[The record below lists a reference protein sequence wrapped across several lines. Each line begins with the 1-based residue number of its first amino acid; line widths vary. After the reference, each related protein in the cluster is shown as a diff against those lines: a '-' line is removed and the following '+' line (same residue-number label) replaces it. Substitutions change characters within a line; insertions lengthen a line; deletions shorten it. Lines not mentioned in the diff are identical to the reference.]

1 MDLNVGRRIP
11 DLVEDAKGLD
21 KPAEHLAGAVTAA
34 IPAGPVKDLL
44 SGTFL
49 GHPLHPL
56 LTDLPIGF
64 WTSAWVL
71 DLVGGKRGRRA
82 AQQLVGLGV
91 LSALPTAAAGL
102 SDWSDTTGA
111 PRRVGLVHAAANST
125 ALLSYALSWRAR
137 RKGSYWAGVAWG
149 MVGAAA
155 ATAGGA
161 LGGHLS
167 FALGVGVD
175 NTAFD
180 DSPTEWT
187 APDDDVLV
195 HRDETTG
202 EVHAIANTCTHR
214 GGPLREGEIT
224 GGCVTCPWHGSR
236 FRLDDG
242 EIERGPATRPQ
253 PVYETRTTADRIEV
267 RRRN

>member
-21 KPAEHLAGAVTAA
+21 KPAEHLAGAVSAA

-71 DLVGGKRGRRA
+71 DLVGGKGGRRA

-91 LSALPTAAAGL
+91 VSALPTAAAGL

-111 PRRVGLVHAAANST
+111 PRRVGLVHAAANSI

-137 RKGSYWAGVAWG
+137 RKGSHWTGVAWG

-155 ATAGGA
+155 ATAA
-161 LGGHLS
+161 RKI
-167 FALGVGVD
+167 F
-175 NTAFD
+175 
-180 DSPTEWT
+180 
-187 APDDDVLV
+187 
-195 HRDETTG
+195 
-202 EVHAIANTCTHR
+202 
-214 GGPLREGEIT
+214 
-224 GGCVTCPWHGSR
+224 
-236 FRLDDG
+236 
-242 EIERGPATRPQ
+242 PATS
-253 PVYETRTTADRIEV
+253 
-267 RRRN
+267 RNCRATSARAHRSSG